1 MAGESDIVGTGWAFP
16 LGVNSAGGI
25 SLVAGSTDIQ
35 QAIGIILS
43 TSPGERVMRPAF
55 GCRVH
60 ELIFAPSTD
69 DTLNLA
75 RQYVEEALGMWEPRI
90 EVVEVDAEFNRLDL
104 RVMEIEVS
112 YLVRGTKDERT
123 LVYPFYLI
131 EEVPAVVEAS

>member
-75 RQYVEEALGMWEPRI
+75 RQYVEEALGMWEPRV